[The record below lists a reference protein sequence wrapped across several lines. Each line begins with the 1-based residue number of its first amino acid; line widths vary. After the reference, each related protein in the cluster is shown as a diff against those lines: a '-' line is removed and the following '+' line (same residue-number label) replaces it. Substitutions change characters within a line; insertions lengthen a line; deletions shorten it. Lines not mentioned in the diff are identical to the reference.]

1 MKTDTMN
8 SSTRLAER
16 ALRRA
21 ARKVLAGAVRDNH
34 PVPLWD
40 GNKVVWKIPKE
51 EVEQM
56 DALDTHS
63 SCQRSRQSAQKS
75 DFNNE

>member
-1 MKTDTMN
+1 
-8 SSTRLAER
+8 
-16 ALRRA
+16 
-21 ARKVLAGAVRDNH
+21 VLAGAVRDNH

-63 SCQRSRQSAQKS
+63 SCQRSRQSAKKS

>member
-1 MKTDTMN
+1 MKAETTKEG
-8 SSTRLAER
+8 TRLAEQ

-21 ARKVLAGAVRDNH
+21 ARKVLSNAVRHNE

-40 GNKVVWKIPKE
+40 GVKVVWKIPKE

-56 DALDTHS
+56 DAQDAHS
-63 SCQRSRQSAQKS
+63 SRP
-75 DFNNE
+75 

>member
-1 MKTDTMN
+1 MKAEISKDE
-8 SSTRLAER
+8 STILAGR

-21 ARKVLAGAVRDNH
+21 ARKVLGQAVKNNS

-40 GNKVVWKIPKE
+40 GSKVVWKVPKE

-56 DALDTHS
+56 DALDAHS
-63 SCQRSRQSAQKS
+63 SHQ
-75 DFNNE
+75 